1 MQPRICIQPV
11 EQREEFSLSGG
22 LRENV
27 SLGIETE
34 TLARLLFHADV
45 NSRRWILSDSNECE
59 PRLGAARFEGGDA
72 LRGIRVELFRDG
84 ATVDE
89 IRRH

>member
-1 MQPRICIQPV
+1 MR
-11 EQREEFSLSGG
+11 GG
-22 LRENV
+22 LWENV
-27 SLGIETE
+27 SLGIEAE

-45 NSRRWILSDSNECE
+45 NSRRRILPDSNKRE

-72 LRGIRVELFRDG
+72 LRGVRVELLRDG